1 MFTTCHI
8 TTFFSST
15 EQQEVDTFI
24 LGTQG
29 TLCKA
34 QHLEVHRGSTLVIG
48 LENTSTPDHVP
59 RLQIS
64 AWHVGM
70 LNQY

>member
-1 MFTTCHI
+1 MLTTCHI
-8 TTFFSST
+8 STFFSSI
-15 EQQEVDTFI
+15 EQHEMDTFI
-24 LGTQG
+24 TGSQG

-34 QHLEVHRGSTLVIG
+34 QHLEVHRGSSLIIG
-48 LENTSTPDHVP
+48 LENTSTPGYVP

-70 LNQY
+70 LKQY